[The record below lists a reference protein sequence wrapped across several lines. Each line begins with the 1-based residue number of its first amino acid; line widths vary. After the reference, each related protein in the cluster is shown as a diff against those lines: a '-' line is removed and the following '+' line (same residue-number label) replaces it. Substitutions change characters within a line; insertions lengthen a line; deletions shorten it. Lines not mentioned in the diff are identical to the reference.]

1 MGLSLLLSTP
11 LLGVGDGH
19 RGDGGSLSTTT
30 MLSNDLARLLDSI
43 FRPAA
48 ADDEEV
54 EPLDSNR
61 AISCSIDR
69 GSTARVE
76 NVYTLNSGAGHGDTI
91 RDDVPGETSAQLR
104 SSSRA
109 DNMSIRELEQA
120 TMGAVLRTC
129 GSSMKK
135 NDTKLLY
142 V

>member
-30 MLSNDLARLLDSI
+30 MLSKDLARLLGNI
-43 FRPAA
+43 FRPV
-48 ADDEEV
+48 ADDEV

-76 NVYTLNSGAGHGDTI
+76 NVYT
-91 RDDVPGETSAQLR
+91 
-104 SSSRA
+104 
-109 DNMSIRELEQA
+109 
-120 TMGAVLRTC
+120 
-129 GSSMKK
+129 
-135 NDTKLLY
+135 
-142 V
+142 

>member
-30 MLSNDLARLLDSI
+30 MLSKDLARLLDNI

-48 ADDEEV
+48 DDDEV
-54 EPLDSNR
+54 VPLDSNR

-76 NVYTLNSGAGHGDTI
+76 NVYT
-91 RDDVPGETSAQLR
+91 
-104 SSSRA
+104 
-109 DNMSIRELEQA
+109 
-120 TMGAVLRTC
+120 
-129 GSSMKK
+129 
-135 NDTKLLY
+135 
-142 V
+142 